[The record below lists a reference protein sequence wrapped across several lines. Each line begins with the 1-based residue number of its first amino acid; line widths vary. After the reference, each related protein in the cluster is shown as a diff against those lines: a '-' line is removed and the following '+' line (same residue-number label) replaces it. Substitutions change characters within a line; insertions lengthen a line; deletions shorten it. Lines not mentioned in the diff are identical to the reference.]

1 MKRFLCLFVL
11 LCLLFCNGC
20 KKQKVQ
26 IGLMAD
32 LDSLPIA
39 YAYLQG
45 WLSHEIELKV
55 FNSAPMRDSAFVSGN
70 LVGCVSDLISAIH
83 LADTGAEITAPITTG
98 GRYALVKNSSSKNT
112 VAISSGTIIEYFCD
126 KFETDYEKTIIAS
139 MSERCSMLLQNKV
152 GAAVLPEPFAN
163 YAVEKGCSY
172 VNKSTETKVGVM
184 LFKKSFVKSGLYDE
198 FCTAYNNAV
207 AEITRGADLSDS
219 ANFLGFPK
227 VDTTKLQLNFSYAAP
242 PDKATFDEVCEY
254 MRVYQQ
260 FDGEVEYDRLCG

>member
-1 MKRFLCLFVL
+1 MKRFLCLFIL
-11 LCLLFCNGC
+11 LCLILCNGC
-20 KKQKVQ
+20 KKEKVQ

-45 WLSHEIELKV
+45 WLPPEIELKV

-83 LADTGAEITAPITTG
+83 LADTGADITTPITTG
-98 GRYALVKNSSSKNT
+98 GSYALVKNSSSKNT

-126 KFETDYEKTIIAS
+126 EFETDYEKTIIAS

-163 YAVEKGCSY
+163 YAVENGCSY
-172 VNKSTETKVGVM
+172 VNKNTDTKVGVM
-184 LFKKSFVKSGLYDE
+184 LFNKSFVKSGLYDD
-198 FCTAYNNAV
+198 FCAAYNNAV
-207 AEITRGADLSDS
+207 AVIIQGADLSKS
-219 ANFLGFPK
+219 ARFLGFPK
-227 VDTTKLQLNFSYAAP
+227 VDTTKLQLNYSYASP
-242 PDKATFDEVCEY
+242 PDKSTFNEVYNY
-254 MRVYQQ
+254 MRIFKQ
-260 FDGEVEYDRLCG
+260 FDGEVEYDKLCS